1 MSDRTGR
8 PRAADRLA
16 ASLAPALA
24 KAAAR
29 GGTPVEASEL
39 PGLGG
44 AVAAAIAADPALRH
58 AVNGEPWYRS
68 RVTWGAIIAGL
79 APVLGLLAGHELGE
93 DERSLL
99 VDIAMAAASLAGALI
114 ALYGRWMARV
124 PLGR

>member
-1 MSDRTGR
+1 MTDRRTL

-24 KAAAR
+24 AAVR
-29 GGTPVEASEL
+29 GGNPVGAADL
-39 PGLGG
+39 PDLGG

-79 APVLGLLAGHELGE
+79 APVIGLLAGHEIGE
-93 DERSLL
+93 DERSLF
-99 VDIAMAAASLAGALI
+99 VDIAMAAGSLAGALI
-114 ALYGRWMARV
+114 ALHGRWIARV